1 MWVSTC
7 YIPVYIPRGTAFD
20 RGMLDTNGHKP
31 VDSLK
36 MLDSPSLK
44 SSDSSEKQQSEN
56 ADFTAFLWG
65 IRGKLLPINLMRL
78 DEYQFLSN
86 TGTRMSTNF

>member
-56 ADFTAFLWG
+56 ADFTAFPTVSVAN
-65 IRGKLLPINLMRL
+65 RYTNYFEVN
-78 DEYQFLSN
+78 DEVNDF
-86 TGTRMSTNF
+86 